1 MKEQEKLEKR
11 IEIQKLIIK
20 EQKTILS
27 SLQTTVDVEY
37 SKLKRMEAKLR
48 ELIDDLVDLEKG
60 ENNERQNKEEN

>member
-60 ENNERQNKEEN
+60 ENNER